1 MYGQNMYPTYPPTY
15 PPGVLAPLPPTSTPP
30 RKGRGGLIVGCLIAL
45 VVLLASGLGVSLLV
59 LNARNQQTGQTGTS
73 STSTA
78 TAATSSPSPTST
90 GTGAVLYQ
98 AAFTSGATGWAND
111 SHCFF
116 QKNSYH
122 VRDGYVCY
130 APAGNTGDGNFSV
143 DAYQVSG
150 SPLWFYGIVVRRV
163 SKGNF
168 YAFYIDG
175 NSKFLFSKYVN
186 DTRTD
191 ILATT
196 PSAAIKGGLNTIN
209 TLLVRAQG
217 SHFTFYVNG
226 TKVGEADDS
235 TFTTGSSGVVGG
247 GGNIEVA
254 FNNFKITAL
263 S

>member
-1 MYGQNMYPTYPPTY
+1 M
-15 PPGVLAPLPPTSTPP
+15 APLPPTSTPP
-30 RKGRGGLIVGCLIAL
+30 RKGRGGLIIGVLIAL
-45 VVLLASGLGVSLLV
+45 VVLLASGLGVSLYA

-73 STSTA
+73 SPSTA
-78 TAATSSPSPTST
+78 TTATASPTPTST

-98 AAFTSGATGWAND
+98 DAFTSEATGWSND

-116 QKNSYH
+116 EKNSYH
-122 VRDGYVCY
+122 VRDGYLCY
-130 APAGNTGDGNFSV
+130 APAGNIGDGNFSV

-150 SPLWFYGIVVRRV
+150 DPVWFYGIVVRRV
-163 SKGNF
+163 SKGNY
-168 YAFYIDG
+168 YAFYVDG
-175 NSKFLFSKYVN
+175 NSQFLFSKYVN
-186 DTRTD
+186 GTRTD
-191 ILATT
+191 ILAIT

-235 TFTTGSSGVVGG
+235 TFTTGYSGIEGG
-247 GGNIEVA
+247 GGGIEVA